1 MEAFVDFE
9 CKESYDVG
17 DLLRIMEI
25 LRSGEGCP
33 WDRQQTHASIRHNL
47 IEETYEAAEA
57 IDDGDTEALCEEL
70 GDVLMQIVFHCQ
82 IEKEKGSF
90 GFSEICDGL
99 CKKLIVRHPH
109 VFGDKAAF
117 SAEYAFR
124 RWDEIKAETKGQ
136 KTGTD
141 TLMAVPKTLPALM
154 RSAKLQKRAAKAS
167 ELPQDL
173 NRAFRDLDGGVAGL
187 REAAAGDDVSR
198 QREELGNLLFAAV
211 EVAEAL
217 DAEPEEC
224 LSGACERFT
233 QRFSFAEEKAAG
245 EGRSLRNLSPAEL
258 EKLWDAAKKEEEQK
272 KPRESGNI
280 VTEGNVK

>member
-1 MEAFVDFE
+1 MEAFVDFKF
-9 CKESYDVG
+9 KETYDIG

-33 WDRQQTHASIRHNL
+33 WDRQQTHASIRQNF
-47 IEETYEAAEA
+47 IEETYEVAEA
-57 IDDGDTEALCEEL
+57 IDNADTEALCEEL

-141 TLMAVPKTLPALM
+141 TLAAVPKTLPALM

-167 ELPQDL
+167 GLSHDPDHAL
-173 NRAFRDLDGGVAGL
+173 RDLDGGVARL
-187 REAAAGDDVSR
+187 KEAAAEDNSSR
-198 QREELGNLLFAAV
+198 KQEELGDVLFAAV

-217 DAEPEEC
+217 GVEPEEC
-224 LSGACERFT
+224 LSGSCERFT

-245 EGRSLRNLSPAEL
+245 EGKSLRDLLPAEL

-272 KPRESGNI
+272 KPRESGKI

>member
-1 MEAFVDFE
+1 MDFE
-9 CKESYDVG
+9 YKETYDIG

-33 WDRQQTHASIRHNL
+33 WDRQQTHASIRQNF
-47 IEETYEAAEA
+47 IEETYEVAEA
-57 IDDGDTEALCEEL
+57 IDNADTEALCEEL

-109 VFGDKAAF
+109 VFGDRAAY
-117 SAEYAFR
+117 SADYAFR

-154 RSAKLQKRAAKAS
+154 RSAKLQKRAAKALGLS
-167 ELPQDL
+167 HDVD
-173 NRAFRDLDGGVAGL
+173 RAFRNLDGEVAEL
-187 REAAAGDDVSR
+187 KEATAGDDFSR
-198 QREELGNLLFAAV
+198 QREELGNVLFAAV
-211 EVAEAL
+211 QVAEAL
-217 DAEPEEC
+217 GAEPEEC
-224 LSGACERFT
+224 LSGSCERFT

-245 EGRSLRNLSPAEL
+245 EGKSLRDLSPEEL

-272 KPRESGNI
+272 KPQKSGKI

>member
-1 MEAFVDFE
+1 MDFE
-9 CKESYDVG
+9 CKETYDVG

-33 WDRQQTHASIRHNL
+33 WDRQQTHASIRQNF
-47 IEETYEAAEA
+47 IEETYEVAEA
-57 IDDGDTEALCEEL
+57 IDNADTEALCEEL

-109 VFGDKAAF
+109 VFGDRAAF
-117 SAEYAFR
+117 SADYAFR

-167 ELPQDL
+167 GLSHDVD
-173 NRAFRDLDGGVAGL
+173 RAFRNLDGGVAEL
-187 REAAAGDDVSR
+187 KEAAAGDDFSR
-198 QREELGNLLFAAV
+198 QREELGNVLFAAV
-211 EVAEAL
+211 QVAGAL
-217 DAEPEEC
+217 GAEPEEC
-224 LSGACERFT
+224 LSGSCERFT

-245 EGRSLRNLSPAEL
+245 EGKSLRDLSPEEL

-272 KPRESGNI
+272 KPQKSGKI